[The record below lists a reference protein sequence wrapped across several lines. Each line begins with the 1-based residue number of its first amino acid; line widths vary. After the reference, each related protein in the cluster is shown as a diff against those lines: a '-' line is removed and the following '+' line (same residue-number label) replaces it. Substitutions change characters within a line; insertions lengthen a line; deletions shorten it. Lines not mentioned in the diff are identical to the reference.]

1 MAARNFGRVNVSI
14 SASTGGL
21 TRGLGNAS
29 KQMRG
34 FKAQTTTLTSTLQN
48 SVAGF
53 VGLGRGA
60 TVAAIG
66 VRALGMAIKS
76 LLGPLIVL
84 TSLVGIFR
92 AIGQAAKS
100 LDETAKLA
108 RRLGMSASSIQAF
121 STVASEAGVSGE
133 RLNVMLTFM
142 SRQLGQ
148 LAQGNA
154 QAVKAFGM
162 LGLTMADL
170 QGLSPE
176 EQFTLISQRIQ
187 ALPNQS
193 QRAAVAMMLFGRS
206 GAEGLNF
213 IAAAAGGAVTEMT
226 KLQDQLG
233 VSMTDQQVAGIE
245 MMNDALA
252 RTSMVFEGFI
262 NQFLAGLAPAVATAA
277 NLFVQFFAENEKGFS
292 IAAALANALSYAI
305 RGVVGRLTRLYGI
318 LQIASA
324 GFAKLGE
331 LGMSAFGLLLTGLS
345 YVQEGIAVLLDAIG
359 SIGKFLVDMIMVPV
373 KRIMSTL
380 AGIAEA
386 LGATGIAADLRL
398 GVRVADGLTEGWES
412 FGDTVRGSTFLED
425 AASNAFSEAQVFGTA
440 ASELAA
446 SGMENF
452 MNPFAAFDAEFAN
465 VTQKMQEAGASAGAE
480 AGGEIAKAIGA
491 SSKDLKAIVAGTS
504 AGEAFRNSILR
515 GADPRLQGE
524 QEAERTADAT
534 ERTADAVEEMA
545 AAQSGG
551 LGLASISV

>member
-34 FKAQTTTLTSTLQN
+34 FKAQTTSLTSTLQN

-60 TVAAIG
+60 SVAAIG
-66 VRALGMAIKS
+66 IRAVGMAIRA
-76 LLGPLIVL
+76 LLGPLLIL
-84 TSLVGIFR
+84 TSLVSIFA
-92 AIGQAAKS
+92 AIGRAAKS

-121 STVASEAGVSGE
+121 STVASEAGVSSE

-252 RTSMVFEGFI
+252 RTSMVFDGFI
-262 NQFLAGLAPAVATAA
+262 NQFLAGLAPAVATVA
-277 NLFVQFFAENEKGFS
+277 NLFVQFFATNTEGWS
-292 IAAALANALSYAI
+292 LANSLAEAFVSRL
-305 RGVVGRLTRLYGI
+305 RLVVGAVTLITGAFQI
-318 LQIASA
+318 LSSFVGRFIQGAIKAFQGVS
-324 GFAKLGE
+324 FAIQQ
-331 LGMSAFGLLLTGLS
+331 
-345 YVQEGIAVLLDAIG
+345 VIG
-359 SIGKFLVDMIMVPV
+359 TM
-373 KRIMSTL
+373 R
-380 AGIAEA
+380 AAAEA
-386 LGATGIAADLRL
+386 LPGFDVGLASSLRAAEKSMGNLSGAAGKEAALW
-398 GVRVADGLTEGWES
+398 GKA
-412 FGDTVRGSTFLED
+412 
-425 AASNAFSEAQVFGTA
+425 AASNFSDGVRN
-440 ASELAA
+440 
-446 SGMENF
+446 MK
-452 MNPFAAFDAEFAN
+452 NPFAAFDAEYAK
-465 VTQKMQEAGASAGAE
+465 VRQRMQEAGAAAGVAAGAE

-515 GADPRLQGE
+515 GADPRLEGDKNQ
-524 QEAERTADAT
+524 ERTADAT
-534 ERTADAVEEMA
+534 ERTADAVEELA
-545 AAQSGG
+545 ATQGGG
-551 LGLASISV
+551 LGLASITV

>member
-34 FKAQTTTLTSTLQN
+34 FKAQTTSLTSTLQN
-48 SVAGF
+48 SAAGF

-60 TVAAIG
+60 SVAAIG
-66 VRALGMAIKS
+66 IRAVGMAIKA
-76 LLGPLIVL
+76 LLGPLLIL
-84 TSLVGIFR
+84 TSLVSIFA
-92 AIGQAAKS
+92 AIGRAAKS

-121 STVASEAGVSGE
+121 STVASEAGVSSE

-213 IAAAAGGAVTEMT
+213 IAAAAGGAVTEMQ

-233 VSMTDQQVAGIE
+233 VSLTDQQVAGIE

-262 NQFLAGLAPAVATAA
+262 NQFLAGLAPAVATVA
-277 NLFVQFFAENEKGFS
+277 NLFVAFFADTNGGFS
-292 IAAALANALSYAI
+292 IADALAQTLTGTIRGLAAAVTFLYGAFQVLSSFVAVFIQGALKAFESVTWALEQLIGSMRAVAESLPGMGGVAESLRDAENALGQLSSGAGSEAAI
-305 RGVVGRLTRLYGI
+305 WG
-318 LQIASA
+318 QA
-324 GFAKLGE
+324 
-331 LGMSAFGLLLTGLS
+331 
-345 YVQEGIAVLLDAIG
+345 
-359 SIGKFLVDMIMVPV
+359 
-373 KRIMSTL
+373 
-380 AGIAEA
+380 
-386 LGATGIAADLRL
+386 AADNFEN
-398 GVRVADGLTEGWES
+398 GL
-412 FGDTVRGSTFLED
+412 
-425 AASNAFSEAQVFGTA
+425 ANMA
-440 ASELAA
+440 
-446 SGMENF
+446 
-452 MNPFAAFDAEFAN
+452 NPFGAFDAEFAS
-465 VTQKMQEAGASAGAE
+465 VTQQMQEAGAAAGAAAGEE
-480 AGGEIAKAIGA
+480 AGGEIAAAIGA

-515 GADPRLQGE
+515 GADPRLEGDKNQ
-524 QEAERTADAT
+524 ERTADAT
-534 ERTADAVEEMA
+534 ERTADAVEELA
-545 AAQSGG
+545 ATQGGG
-551 LGLASISV
+551 LGLASITV